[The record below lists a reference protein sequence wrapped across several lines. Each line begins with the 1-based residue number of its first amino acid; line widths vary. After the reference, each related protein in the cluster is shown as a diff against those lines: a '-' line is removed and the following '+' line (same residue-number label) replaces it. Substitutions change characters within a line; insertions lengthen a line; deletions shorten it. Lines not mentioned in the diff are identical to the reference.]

1 VTWVPTKGLRADAP
15 LALLLAGLAGTLA
28 VAWPDRPLDAN
39 GSWYA
44 VAVARHAGLLLL
56 AAASALS
63 AGRASSAR
71 RREDLVAVTL
81 AWALSMPFEVL
92 AWHGSAP
99 EASLAWSL
107 LIAGPAALSA
117 YGVTALV
124 AGVARRLRL
133 AWALP
138 LLVPLVALGLGLLD
152 VRTGPVLA
160 LPWLLPFVPSWIA
173 LGVLGAG
180 AAATLA
186 FLVRPGR
193 RPEVRA

>member
-1 VTWVPTKGLRADAP
+1 MNAALARGLRADAP
-15 LALLLAGLAGTLA
+15 LALLLLGLAGTLA
-28 VAWPDRPLDAN
+28 LAWPDRPLDAN

-63 AGRASSAR
+63 AGRPSDAR
-71 RREDLVAVTL
+71 RREDVVALSV
-81 AWALSMPFEVL
+81 AWALTMPFEVL

-99 EASLAWSL
+99 NDALTWSL
-107 LIAGPAALSA
+107 LVAGPAALSA
-117 YGVTALV
+117 YGATALL
-124 AGVARRLRL
+124 ASVARRLHL

-138 LLVPLVALGLGLLD
+138 LLVPLAALGLGWID

-160 LPWLLPFVPSWIA
+160 LPWLLPFAPSWIA

-180 AAATLA
+180 AAVTL
-186 FLVRPGR
+186 LVLTGPR
-193 RPEVRA
+193 RRREASP